1 MTRAVF
7 ILAAAALVVAALR
20 LPAPP
25 SADPSGDGAVLV
37 EEYRLQQARF
47 VTCPWALADGRRSSA
62 YLAAAES
69 PSGFDMSFV
78 EGGAVKESRS
88 GEVTEGS
95 RVVRIDNPREVGITS
110 ALVEFAQSDGAVG
123 VVAFGE
129 GLLAGDLCTASLPA
143 TWHLPGGSTLGDEE
157 LTLRLFNPFTTDA
170 RVDLWALSELG
181 TEAAESLEAL
191 TVPGGRT
198 RVVSL
203 DEVLVGRESLAIIVR
218 PTQGSVIPVM
228 ELDAGADTAVWPGTG
243 SSEGWEFPVA
253 GVEGLRTSLVL
264 TNEASLEVNFVV
276 ELFGDASTS
285 MGPLTGTIDGPGQVR
300 IELDGLPASAFG
312 VRVTGD
318 GPFGAALVGRS
329 GTAIAATSGTPVNNS
344 EWLLLGPRAAPADA
358 RLHFL
363 NAGVVDLEVTYTAL
377 TASGEELQDPITL
390 AAGSVETVAVTNPDV
405 VGVRVSG
412 SGPFSAG
419 WWAEAQGSVVFAGG
433 VPVG

>member
-1 MTRAVF
+1 MTRTVF

-20 LPAPP
+20 LPPPPMADPP
-25 SADPSGDGAVLV
+25 SDGAVLV
-37 EEYRLQQARF
+37 EEHRLAQARF
-47 VTCPWALADGRRSSA
+47 VSCPWALADGRRSSS
-62 YLAAAES
+62 YLVAAQN
-69 PSGFDMSFV
+69 PTGFDMSFL
-78 EGGAVKESRS
+78 EGGDIREELS
-88 GEVTEGS
+88 GEVTGGS
-95 RVVRIDNPREVGITS
+95 RVVRIGNPREVGISS
-110 ALVEFAQSDGAVG
+110 ALVEFAQSDGAAG

-129 GLLAGDLCTASLPA
+129 GLLAGDLCMASLA
-143 TWHLPGGSTLGDEE
+143 STWHLPGGSTLGDEE

-198 RVVSL
+198 RVVPL
-203 DEVLVGRESLAIIVR
+203 DEVLVGRESLAIVVR
-218 PTQGSVIPVM
+218 PTTGSVIPVM
-228 ELDAGADTAVWPGTG
+228 ELDTGADTAVWPGTG

-276 ELFGDASTS
+276 ELFGDGPTS

-300 IELDGLPASAFG
+300 VELDGLPAAAFG
-312 VRVTGD
+312 ARVTGD

-329 GTAIAATSGTPVNNS
+329 GAAIAATSGTPVNDTA
-344 EWLLLGPRAAPADA
+344 WLLLGPRAVPAEG

-363 NAGVVDLEVTYTAL
+363 NAGVVDLDVTYTAL
-377 TASGEELQDPITL
+377 TASGEELQDSITL
-390 AAGSVETVAVTNPDV
+390 AAGSVETVAVTAPDV
-405 VGVRVSG
+405 VGVHVWG

-419 WWAEAQGSVVFAGG
+419 WWAETQGAVVFAGG

>member
-20 LPAPP
+20 LPPP
-25 SADPSGDGAVLV
+25 PTGDSPSGAEVLV
-37 EEYRLQQARF
+37 EEYRLRQARF
-47 VTCPWALADGRRSSA
+47 VSCPWALADGRRSSA

-69 PSGFDMSFV
+69 PSSFDMSFL
-78 EGGAVKESRS
+78 EGGEARETRS
-88 GEVTEGS
+88 GEVTETS
-95 RVVRIDNPREVGITS
+95 RVASIANPREVGISS

-129 GLLAGDLCTASLPA
+129 GLLAGDLCTASLPS
-143 TWHLPGGSTLGDEE
+143 TWHLPGGSTLAGEE

-170 RVDLWALSELG
+170 RVDLWAFSELG

-203 DEVLVGRESLAIIVR
+203 DEVLEGRESLAIIVR
-218 PTQGSVIPVM
+218 PTLGSVIPVM
-228 ELDAGADTAVWPGTG
+228 ELDAGSDSAVWPATG

-253 GVEGLRTSLVL
+253 GVEGLSTSLVL

-285 MGPLTGTIDGPGQVR
+285 MAPLGGTIDGPGQVR
-300 IELDGLPASAFG
+300 VELDGLQASEFG

-329 GTAIAATSGTPVNNS
+329 GTAVAATSGTPINDIA
-344 EWLLLGPRAAPADA
+344 WLLLGPRAAPADA

-363 NAGVVDLEVTYTAL
+363 NAGVVDLDVTYTAV
-377 TASGEELQDPITL
+377 TASGEELQDSITL
-390 AAGSVETVAVTNPDV
+390 AAGAVETVPVTDPDV
-405 VGVRVSG
+405 VGVRAWG
-412 SGPFSAG
+412 TGPFSAA
-419 WWAEAQGSVVFAGG
+419 WWAEAQGSVIFAGG